1 MHHHALALPKGNSS
15 GTHTSHGAWWTST
28 VWNSSFDGGTKNEKV
43 EEVVKQLRRS
53 QQSSSKRVTRATR
66 SLKESSSFYDFFFFG
81 QASFPHFHGKVRGRA
96 CRRPLPPPSSANNNC
111 REERAIPESLERI
124 HCSCLPK
131 ALAGKVER
139 QLSRSF
145 PSHRSSRGR
154 SKPRSLLH
162 NADTHMHH
170 AMRHEV

>member
-66 SLKESSSFYDFFFFG
+66 SLKESSSFYDFF
-81 QASFPHFHGKVRGRA
+81 SVKLPSPISTGRFEGERVGGP
-96 CRRPLPPPSSANNNC
+96 CPLPLARIITVGKSAL
-111 REERAIPESLERI
+111 S
-124 HCSCLPK
+124 PK
-131 ALAGKVER
+131 ASRESTVLVYQGHWPAKSSVNCLAASPHTG
-139 QLSRSF
+139 
-145 PSHRSSRGR
+145 PRGVGPNPAAYYTMQTR
-154 SKPRSLLH
+154 ICI
-162 NADTHMHH
+162 M
-170 AMRHEV
+170 

>member
-66 SLKESSSFYDFFFFG
+66 SLKESSSFYDFFF
-81 QASFPHFHGKVRGRA
+81 SVKLPSPISTGRFEGERVGGP
-96 CRRPLPPPSSANNNC
+96 CPLPLARIITVGKSAL
-111 REERAIPESLERI
+111 S
-124 HCSCLPK
+124 PK
-131 ALAGKVER
+131 ASRESTVLVYQRHWPAKSSVNCLAASPHTG
-139 QLSRSF
+139 
-145 PSHRSSRGR
+145 PRGVGPNLAAYYTMQTR
-154 SKPRSLLH
+154 ICI
-162 NADTHMHH
+162 M
-170 AMRHEV
+170 

>member
-66 SLKESSSFYDFFFFG
+66 SLKESSSFYDFFFG

-170 AMRHEV
+170 VMRHEV